1 MGRRSKTHTLGAWM
15 NGEYVG
21 RWTVNAQGEHEFEY
35 AETWV
40 SSMYGR
46 AISLSMPMSRA
57 GRLYKGSIVKNYF
70 ENLLPGND
78 KIRER
83 IQQRF
88 STPSQ
93 SPFDLLSEIG
103 RDCVGALQLLPD
115 GETPG
120 DIKRIESEAV
130 SEEDIESILI
140 NTPVFGQHQDDD
152 DLRISIAGAQ
162 EKTAL
167 LLHEGKWMKP
177 RGATPTTHILKLP
190 IGRHRDHDIDLTMS
204 VENEWLCAQVLEA
217 FGIKTATCWPAVFGK
232 QKVLVVER
240 FDRKLS
246 RDGTWLM
253 RLPQEDMCQARGLSS
268 EMKYEKNGGLGV
280 ESIMDLLLGSSS
292 AEADRAAFFKT
303 QVIFWLLCAIDGHA
317 KNFSIFLEPQ
327 GGYRLTPIYDVLSA
341 YPVLGNG
348 PGLLQE
354 KKAKMAMALVGK
366 NRHYKWSELQRRHL
380 ESTAKACGV
389 EVSGKTL
396 IDDLITTTSGVIT
409 QVTAKL
415 PVGFPELVAKPILDG
430 LGFVTQ
436 RLEGMGNNLNI
447 VGGVGHHG
455 E

>member
-46 AISLSMPMSRA
+46 AISLSMPMSPA

-167 LLHEGKWMKP
+167 LLHEGQWMKP

-253 RLPQEDMCQARGLSS
+253 RLPQEDMCQARGLTS
-268 EMKYEKNGGLGV
+268 EMKYEKNGGPSV

-436 RLEGMGNNLNI
+436 RLEGMVNNLNI
-447 VGGVGHHG
+447 VGEVVHHG

>member
-1 MGRRSKTHTLGAWM
+1 
-15 NGEYVG
+15 
-21 RWTVNAQGEHEFEY
+21 
-35 AETWV
+35 
-40 SSMYGR
+40 
-46 AISLSMPMSRA
+46 
-57 GRLYKGSIVKNYF
+57 
-70 ENLLPGND
+70 
-78 KIRER
+78 
-83 IQQRF
+83 
-88 STPSQ
+88 
-93 SPFDLLSEIG
+93 
-103 RDCVGALQLLPD
+103 
-115 GETPG
+115 
-120 DIKRIESEAV
+120 
-130 SEEDIESILI
+130 
-140 NTPVFGQHQDDD
+140 
-152 DLRISIAGAQ
+152 
-162 EKTAL
+162 
-167 LLHEGKWMKP
+167 
-177 RGATPTTHILKLP
+177 
-190 IGRHRDHDIDLTMS
+190 MS

-268 EMKYEKNGGLGV
+268 EMKYEKNRGPSV

-396 IDDLITTTSGVIT
+396 IDDLIATTSEVIT

-436 RLEGMGNNLNI
+436 RLEGMVNNLNI
-447 VGGVGHHG
+447 VGEVVHHG

>member
-1 MGRRSKTHTLGAWM
+1 M

-35 AETWV
+35 AESWV

-46 AISLSMPMSRA
+46 AISVSMPMSRA
-57 GRLYKGSIVKNYF
+57 GLLYKGAIVEHYF
-70 ENLLPGND
+70 ENLLPDND
-78 KIRER
+78 RIRQR

-88 STPSQ
+88 STLSQ
-93 SPFDLLSEIG
+93 SPFDLLSEVG

-120 DIKRIESEAV
+120 DIRRIEAAEV
-130 SEEDIESILI
+130 REEDVERILV
-140 NTPVFGQHQDDD
+140 NTPAFGQHQDDD
-152 DLRISIAGAQ
+152 DFRISIAGAQ

-167 LLHEGKWMKP
+167 LFHEGRWMKP

-190 IGRHRDHDIDLTMS
+190 IGRHGDHGIDLTMS
-204 VENEWLCAQVLEA
+204 VENEWLCAQILGA
-217 FGIKTATCWPAVFGK
+217 FGIKTATCWPAAFGK

-240 FDRKLS
+240 FDRKLA
-246 RDGTWLM
+246 RDGTWIM
-253 RLPQEDMCQARGLSS
+253 RLPQEDMCQAKGLSS
-268 EMKYEKNGGLGV
+268 EMKHEKNGGPGV
-280 ESIMDLLLGSSS
+280 EFIMDLLLGSSS

-341 YPVLGNG
+341 YPVLGNS

-354 KKAKMAMALVGK
+354 NKIKMAMALVGK
-366 NRHYKWSELQRRHL
+366 NRHYKWSELQRRYF

-389 EVSGKTL
+389 EVSGKTIVAEVL
-396 IDDLITTTSGVIT
+396 ATTPEVIT
-409 QVTAKL
+409 KVTAKL
-415 PVGFPELVAKPILDG
+415 PAGFPERVAKPILDG
-430 LGFVTQ
+430 LGLVAQ
-436 RLEGMGNNLNI
+436 RLEGVADGLMLGMDA
-447 VGGVGHHG
+447 
-455 E
+455 

>member
-46 AISLSMPMSRA
+46 AISLSMPMSPA

-167 LLHEGKWMKP
+167 LLHEGQWMKP

-366 NRHYKWSELQRRHL
+366 NRHYKWSELQRRLL

-436 RLEGMGNNLNI
+436 RLAGMVNNLNI
-447 VGGVGHHG
+447 VGEVVHHG